1 MAAGTRLWRVM
12 IDQLGSTEP
21 STSEN
26 PTRFTPV
33 RDDTGSVVPAL
44 YLGDSLGC
52 ALCETVLR
60 GQGDAQVLTGRLE
73 SYRINTH
80 RASVLRLG
88 RDVVLADLRDVALT
102 SCGLSRDDVMT
113 GPGGYS
119 ETVRWSQHVWDSTQ
133 HSGLVWNSYRDPR
146 RLSYLLFVDDGER
159 WTDRRRVHRRDL
171 AAERPLVLNSE
182 EGPQAVMSECRALNV
197 VYVV

>member
-21 STSEN
+21 STSQN

-33 RDDTGSVVPAL
+33 RDGAGSVVPAL

-60 GQGDAQVLTGRLE
+60 GRGDAQVLTE
-73 SYRINTH
+73 
-80 RASVLRLG
+80 
-88 RDVVLADLRDVALT
+88 
-102 SCGLSRDDVMT
+102 
-113 GPGGYS
+113 
-119 ETVRWSQHVWDSTQ
+119 RWSQHVWDSTQ

-146 RLSYLLFVDDGER
+146 RLSYLLFVDAGER
-159 WTDRRRVHRRDL
+159 WTDRCRVHRRDL
-171 AAERPLVLNSE
+171 AAGGRW
-182 EGPQAVMSECRALNV
+182 C
-197 VYVV
+197 